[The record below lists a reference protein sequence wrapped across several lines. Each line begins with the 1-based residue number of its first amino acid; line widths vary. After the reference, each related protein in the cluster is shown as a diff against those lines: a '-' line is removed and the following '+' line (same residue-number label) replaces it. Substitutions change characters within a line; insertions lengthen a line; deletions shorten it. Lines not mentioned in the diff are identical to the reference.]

1 MRSTD
6 GDPPILV
13 KVERPSFE
21 KHFPWKLTIEGFREG
36 AWIHS
41 NELEVIEMIKG
52 WREEV

>member
-1 MRSTD
+1 LHGNDNGSSLF
-6 GDPPILV
+6 I
-13 KVERPSFE
+13 
-21 KHFPWKLTIEGFREG
+21 PWKLTIEGFREG